1 MAMQVQ
7 RGLVKYKDRSD
18 IICTYGVSEDG
29 AQYYFLDEGKL
40 DNDNIIVSTA
50 LVEAIDPVVVSSHVG
65 VIDNN
70 GSIIIPCENKTIKTI
85 ANNMILVEK
94 AQPTS
99 ESVLESIRL
108 REDPA
113 AATKLVTTPATIKDK
128 INTLMDNKGRFVFN
142 DQFSEAT
149 IFDFDGNNLVDGE
162 YYSFI
167 GVTEDK
173 VFLCKNTI
181 ESEVRELGIAP
192 SVPDIPEVSSED
204 SVELNVETTNVTQDS
219 IDNAINEQ
227 TGVVDDGAPIVGDGT
242 TPEVE
247 TSDVIPLAGEVSN
260 EVSAV
265 TPEEAPAEGEE
276 VALNI
281 GLDIPTGEVPAE
293 GAAIPAEGEVP
304 ADGGLVIPDATDMAA
319 TDVAPTEGEVT
330 STEIPV
336 DGETSPVEG
345 EIAVPTDGG
354 VPVEGFVLP
363 EGEVNADLGLVVPDV
378 TDMPATDVAQTEGEV
393 TPTEI
398 PVDGETAPVEGE
410 NVISPEEISNAIT
423 NSFDNQETTEV
434 PAEEN
439 MVSAEDVNNAVTEET
454 PAEENSVVEQPMD
467 VPTEDVS
474 SQTEDFSA
482 MYNNDVQPEE
492 TVREDVVVEPEEV
505 ATEPMGNGM
514 DIGMNNYGG
523 MYQDNTMNNDYG
535 MNQFNNTNF
544 EDDYEFES
552 PNTNFGTSY
561 DFNDNMGYDNFDSS
575 GLQLPSRNMM
585 NDVTATISNLV
596 EINRNQ
602 QSMLDEYEIK
612 LTKCNASRTK
622 YAELSK
628 QQAREIAN
636 LNARLGKAEAE
647 IQMLQ
652 TKLASLGSATNGELA
667 RAIADAQNLIGNT
680 RMRRR
685 NNNMM

>member
-18 IICTYGVSEDG
+18 IICTYGVSEEG
-29 AQYYFLDEGKL
+29 VQYYFLDDGKL

-65 VIDNN
+65 VVDPN
-70 GSIIIPCENKTIKTI
+70 GVVVVPCENKTIKTI

-94 AQPTS
+94 ATPTS

-128 INTLMDNKGRFVFN
+128 INTLMENKGRFVFN

-149 IFDFDGNNLVDGE
+149 IYDFSGNNLVDGE

-181 ESEVRELGIAP
+181 ESDVRELGIAP
-192 SVPDIPEVSSED
+192 VVPDMPEVSSED

-227 TGVVDDGAPIVGDGT
+227 TGVADDGAPVVGDGT

-247 TSDVIPLAGEVSN
+247 SSDVIPLTGEVSG
-260 EVSAV
+260 EVAAADV
-265 TPEEAPAEGEE
+265 PAEGEAPADGE
-276 VALNI
+276 IALNI
-281 GLDIPTGEVPAE
+281 GMDAPV
-293 GAAIPAEGEVP
+293 EGEVP
-304 ADGGLVIPDATDMAA
+304 ADGIVIPDASGEVPTEGEVPADGTVPAEGEVQLDIPTGDGIVPPEGDLPADMGLVIPDATADA
-319 TDVAPTEGEVT
+319 
-330 STEIPV
+330 
-336 DGETSPVEG
+336 PVEG
-345 EIAVPTDGG
+345 EVPA
-354 VPVEGFVLP
+354 E
-363 EGEVNADLGLVVPDV
+363 
-378 TDMPATDVAQTEGEV
+378 
-393 TPTEI
+393 
-398 PVDGETAPVEGE
+398 APVEGE
-410 NVISPEEISNAIT
+410 NVISPEEINDAIT
-423 NSFDNQETTEV
+423 NSFDNNPVEGEA
-434 PAEEN
+434 PAEETV
-439 MVSAEDVNNAVTEET
+439 VSAEDVNNMVTEEAPVEVET
-454 PAEENSVVEQPMD
+454 PVEET
-467 VPTEDVS
+467 PTEEV
-474 SQTEDFSA
+474 QTEAPVEEQNVMDDFSA
-482 MYNNDVQPEE
+482 IYGNQDPNRDQ
-492 TVREDVVVEPEEV
+492 VVSVAEEV
-505 ATEPMGNGM
+505 QTEPVDNNM
-514 DIGMNNYGG
+514 DMNTNYGN
-523 MYQDNTMNNDYG
+523 MYQEPVNNDYNVG
-535 MNQFNNTNF
+535 MNQFNNNF

-552 PNTNFGTSY
+552 PNTNFNNY
-561 DFNDNMGYDNFDSS
+561 DYNDNMDYDNFDST

-585 NDVTATISNLV
+585 NDVTATIANLV

-652 TKLASLGSATNGELA
+652 SKLASLGSATNGELA

-685 NNNMM
+685 SNNMM

>member
-18 IICTYGVSEDG
+18 IICTYGVSEEG
-29 AQYYFLDEGKL
+29 VQYYFLDDGKL

-65 VIDNN
+65 VVDPN
-70 GSIIIPCENKTIKTI
+70 GVVVVPCENKTIKTI

-94 AQPTS
+94 ATPTS

-128 INTLMDNKGRFVFN
+128 INTLMENKGRFVFN

-149 IFDFDGNNLVDGE
+149 IYDFSGNNLVDGE

-181 ESEVRELGIAP
+181 ESDVRELGIAP
-192 SVPDIPEVSSED
+192 VVPDMPEVSSED

-227 TGVVDDGAPIVGDGT
+227 TGVADDGAPVVGDGT

-247 TSDVIPLAGEVSN
+247 SSDVIPLTGEVSG
-260 EVSAV
+260 EVAAADV
-265 TPEEAPAEGEE
+265 PAEGEAPADGE
-276 VALNI
+276 IALNI
-281 GLDIPTGEVPAE
+281 GMDAPV
-293 GAAIPAEGEVP
+293 EGEVP
-304 ADGGLVIPDATDMAA
+304 ADGIVIPDASGEVPTEGEVPADGTVPAEGEVQLDIPTGDGIVPPEGDMPADMGLVIPDATADA
-319 TDVAPTEGEVT
+319 
-330 STEIPV
+330 
-336 DGETSPVEG
+336 PVEG
-345 EIAVPTDGG
+345 EVPA
-354 VPVEGFVLP
+354 E
-363 EGEVNADLGLVVPDV
+363 
-378 TDMPATDVAQTEGEV
+378 
-393 TPTEI
+393 
-398 PVDGETAPVEGE
+398 APVEGE
-410 NVISPEEISNAIT
+410 NVISPEEINDAIT
-423 NSFDNQETTEV
+423 NSFDNNPVEGEA
-434 PAEEN
+434 PAEETV
-439 MVSAEDVNNAVTEET
+439 VSAEDVNNMVTEEAPVEVET
-454 PAEENSVVEQPMD
+454 PVEET
-467 VPTEDVS
+467 PTEEV
-474 SQTEDFSA
+474 QTEAPVEEQNVMDDFSA
-482 MYNNDVQPEE
+482 IYGNQDPNRDQ
-492 TVREDVVVEPEEV
+492 VVSVAEEV
-505 ATEPMGNGM
+505 QTEPVDNNM
-514 DIGMNNYGG
+514 DMNTNYGN
-523 MYQDNTMNNDYG
+523 MYQEPVNNDYNVG
-535 MNQFNNTNF
+535 MNQFNNNF

-552 PNTNFGTSY
+552 PNTNFNNY
-561 DFNDNMGYDNFDSS
+561 DYNDNMDYDNFDST

-585 NDVTATISNLV
+585 NDVTATIANLV

-652 TKLASLGSATNGELA
+652 SKLASLGSATNGELA

-685 NNNMM
+685 SNNMM

>member
-29 AQYYFLDEGKL
+29 AQYYFLDDGKL

-65 VIDNN
+65 VIDSN
-70 GSIIIPCENKTIKTI
+70 GAIVIPCENKTIKTI

-94 AQPTS
+94 ATPTS

-149 IFDFDGNNLVDGE
+149 VYDFSGNNLVDGE

-181 ESEVRELGIAP
+181 DSDVRELGIAP
-192 SVPDIPEVSSED
+192 AVPDIPEVASED
-204 SVELNVETTNVTQDS
+204 AVELNVETTNVTQDS

-227 TGVVDDGAPIVGDGT
+227 AGVADDGAPIVGDGT

-247 TSDVIPLAGEVSN
+247 SSDVIPLAGEVSN
-260 EVSAV
+260 EVATAEV
-265 TPEEAPAEGEE
+265 PAEGETPQEGE
-276 VALNI
+276 VSLNI
-281 GLDIPTGEVPAE
+281 GMDAPESEAVAPVEGETPADGVVIPDVNGEVPAETPQEGEVAVDGTAPLDIPTGDSIVPPE
-293 GAAIPAEGEVP
+293 GDMP
-304 ADGGLVIPDATDMAA
+304 ADMGLVIPDAT
-319 TDVAPTEGEVT
+319 TEA
-330 STEIPV
+330 
-336 DGETSPVEG
+336 PVEG
-345 EIAVPTDGG
+345 EVAVD
-354 VPVEGFVLP
+354 VPA
-363 EGEVNADLGLVVPDV
+363 EGEVAA
-378 TDMPATDVAQTEGEV
+378 PA
-393 TPTEI
+393 
-398 PVDGETAPVEGE
+398 EGE
-410 NVISPEEISNAIT
+410 NVISPEEINDAIT
-423 NSFDNQETTEV
+423 NSFDNNPTEGEVAADETV
-434 PAEEN
+434 
-439 MVSAEDVNNAVTEET
+439 VSAEDVNNVVTDDNTDGGAAPVDVPVDGTSVENAQPEET
-454 PAEENSVVEQPMD
+454 QPEEQNNIM
-467 VPTEDVS
+467 
-474 SQTEDFSA
+474 EDFSA
-482 MYNNDVQPEE
+482 IYGNQDPN
-492 TVREDVVVEPEEV
+492 REQVVSVAEEV
-505 ATEPMGNGM
+505 PTEPVDNKM
-514 DIGMNNYGG
+514 DMNNNYGN
-523 MYQDNTMNNDYG
+523 MYQEPVNNDYN
-535 MNQFNNTNF
+535 MNQFNNNF
-544 EDDYEFES
+544 EDDFDYEA
-552 PNTNFGTSY
+552 PNTNFNNY
-561 DFNDNMGYDNFDSS
+561 DFNDNMNYDNFDST

-652 TKLASLGSATNGELA
+652 SKLASLGSATNGELA

-685 NNNMM
+685 TNNMM